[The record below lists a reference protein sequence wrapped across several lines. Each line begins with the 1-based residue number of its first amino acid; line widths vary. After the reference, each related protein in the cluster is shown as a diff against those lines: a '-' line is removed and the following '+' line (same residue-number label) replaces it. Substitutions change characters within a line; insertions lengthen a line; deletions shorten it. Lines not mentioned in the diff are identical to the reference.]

1 MKRARTRKARGGY
14 TLLELTISTVLL
26 ASLGY
31 SVSLGVKMGQESNAT
46 VNRISSESRA
56 TRKSISSLADDVRG
70 CSNSRITVTTD
81 VAGNSRVQ
89 LMQPIV
95 VASALVWGVYDR
107 RLGRDEDTWN
117 RQDWTVVYTVDG
129 QNRLVRRIVDLDGVT
144 QIEDVLADGVRA
156 GNLANPGFRVAQS
169 GDVWEVNIAKSH
181 GVNDEGT
188 SASGFHVR
196 TRN

>member
-1 MKRARTRKARGGY
+1 MKRARTPKARGGY